1 MLPKVT
7 VSVAELESAATPS
20 LWAHLP
26 RTPLPEWPTSLKISA
41 DNGPR
46 QKRVRQAM
54 PRNLICLVVQLR
66 SVLTHSWSEQRIRAC
81 PLVREASTF
90 SSATKV
96 ERKVGVRF
104 RRYLPLM
111 VFRLSVSQ

>member
-1 MLPKVT
+1 MPPKVT
-7 VSVAELESAATPS
+7 VSVAQLESAATPC
-20 LWAHLP
+20 LWAHLAKI
-26 RTPLPEWPTSLKISA
+26 RSPEQPTSSQISA
-41 DNGPR
+41 DNGLR

-54 PRNLICLVVQLR
+54 PHNLICLVVQLR
-66 SVLTHSWSEQRIRAC
+66 SVLIHSWSEQRIRAC

-90 SSATKV
+90 SNATKE
-96 ERKVGVRF
+96 ERKVGVRS